1 MPTHPRPADRQAATQ
16 SARQLLARRPIFLDT
31 ETTGLDPLD
40 EVIEL
45 ALLDADGQALFN
57 SLLKPSRPI
66 PAAAS
71 RVHGI
76 TDAAVAGA
84 PTLAEVAPQLNTLL
98 AGRTIA
104 VYNAEFDFKLLRQ
117 TAARQRVALPL
128 EWSRW
133 GCVMQLYS
141 RFHGDWNPSYRSYR
155 WQRLE
160 AAARQCGVV
169 TPQTHRALDD
179 ARLARAV
186 LRHMT
191 GDDAA

>member
-1 MPTHPRPADRQAATQ
+1 MPTHPRPADRQAAVQ
-16 SARQLLARRPIFLDT
+16 SARQLLSRRPIFLDT
-31 ETTGLDPLD
+31 ETTGLNPLD

-66 PAAAS
+66 PVAAS

-84 PTLAEVAPQLNTLL
+84 PTLADVAPQLLTLL

-104 VYNAEFDFKLLRQ
+104 VYNAEFDFKLLGQ
-117 TAARQRVALPL
+117 TAARWRAALPL

-133 GCVMQLYS
+133 VCVMQLYS

-160 AAARQCGVV
+160 AAARQCGVAGS
-169 TPQTHRALDD
+169 QSHRAMDD

-186 LRHMT
+186 LRYMV
-191 GDDAA
+191 GDDTA